1 MNPGMIVD
9 KDTLYLY
16 FSGLLTPEEV
26 SDVMAWATAS
36 EENMATLLRERKLF
50 DAIQLADDK
59 VFAPAPRRARRPVGR
74 YIYRFAF
81 VLAVLAALTLA
92 LRQFTDVFPDRA
104 VAMSC
109 ITVPA
114 GERAQ
119 VTLPDGTSVWL
130 NSGTTMR
137 YPASFEHSRKREVT
151 VDGQVYLDV
160 AHDER
165 HPFIVHTYLA
175 DVEVHGTVF
184 DVNAKKQDRV
194 FETSLFEG
202 KVSVSLPH
210 AEGKRIFLSPDKKL
224 TLRDN
229 KLWLSDIDD
238 YDVYK
243 WKEGLYCFRDKHFS
257 DIIRDLQRYY
267 GKEIVYQADPRLE
280 KDALTGKF
288 RIKDGLDYAL
298 QILQT
303 SLRFDYSRDQENNK
317 IFITSR

>member
-1 MNPGMIVD
+1 MNPKMIVD
-9 KDTLYLY
+9 QDTLFLY
-16 FSGLLTPEEV
+16 FSGALQPEEV
-26 SDVMAWATAS
+26 SEVMAWASAS
-36 EENMATLLRERKLF
+36 DENMAELLRERKLY

-59 VFAPAPRRARRPVGR
+59 VFEQIPRRRRRPVGQ

-81 VLAVLAALTLA
+81 GLALLAALTLA
-92 LRQFTDVFPDRA
+92 LRQFTDIFPDRSL
-104 VAMSC
+104 AMSS
-109 ITVPA
+109 ISVPA

-137 YPASFEHSRKREVT
+137 YPASFDHRRKREVT

-160 AHDER
+160 ARDER

-184 DVNAKKQDRV
+184 DVNAKEQDRV

-202 KVSVSLPH
+202 KVSVSLPG
-210 AEGKRIFLSPDKKL
+210 ATDRRIFLSPDKKL

-229 KLWLSDIDD
+229 KLWISKIDD

-243 WKEGLYCFRDKHFS
+243 WREGLYCFRDKHFS
-257 DIIRDLQRYY
+257 EIIRDLERYY
-267 GKEIVYQADPRLE
+267 GKEIVYEPDPRLE
-280 KDALTGKF
+280 KDVLTGKF

-303 SLRFDYSRDQENNK
+303 SLRFNYSRDQENNK
-317 IFITSR
+317 IYILSK

>member
-1 MNPGMIVD
+1 MNPKMIVD
-9 KDTLYLY
+9 KDTLFLY
-16 FSGLLTPEEV
+16 FSGLLKPEEV
-26 SDVMAWATAS
+26 SDVMAWASAS
-36 EENMATLLRERKLF
+36 DENMAELLRERKLF

-59 VFAPAPRRARRPVGR
+59 VFGQAPRRRRRPVGQ

-81 VLAVLAALTLA
+81 GLALLAALTLA
-92 LRQFTDVFPDRA
+92 LRQFTDIFPDRA
-104 VAMSC
+104 VAMNC
-109 ITVPA
+109 ISVPA

-130 NSGTTMR
+130 NSGTTMQ
-137 YPASFEHSRKREVT
+137 YPTSFEHRRKREVT

-160 AHDER
+160 AHDAR

-184 DVNAKKQDRV
+184 DVNAKEQDRV

-202 KVSVSLPH
+202 KVSVSLPN
-210 AEGKRIFLSPDKKL
+210 AADRRIFLSPDKKL

-229 KLWLSDIDD
+229 KLWLSQIDD

-243 WKEGLYCFRDKHFS
+243 WREGLYCFRDKHFS
-257 DIIRDLQRYY
+257 EIIRDLQRYY
-267 GKEIVYQADPRLE
+267 GKEIVYEPDPKLE
-280 KDALTGKF
+280 RDALTGKF

-303 SLRFDYSRDQENNK
+303 SIRFDYTRDQENNK
-317 IFITSR
+317 IFITSK

>member
-1 MNPGMIVD
+1 MNPRMIVD
-9 KDTLYLY
+9 KDILFQY
-16 FSGLLTPEEV
+16 FSGALRPEEV
-26 SDVMAWATAS
+26 SDVMAWANAS

-59 VFAPAPRRARRPVGR
+59 VFGQISRRPRRPVGQ

-81 VLAVLAALTLA
+81 VLVLLAALTLA

-104 VAMSC
+104 VAMSS

-137 YPASFEHSRKREVT
+137 YPTSFEHRRKREVT

-160 AHDER
+160 AHDDR

-184 DVNAKKQDRV
+184 DVNAKEQDRV

-202 KVSVSLPH
+202 KVSVSLPG
-210 AEGKRIFLSPDKKL
+210 AADRRIFLSPDKKL

-229 KLWLSDIDD
+229 KLWISKIDD

-243 WKEGLYCFRDKHFS
+243 WREGLYCFRDKHFS
-257 DIIRDLQRYY
+257 EIIRDLERYY
-267 GKEIVYQADPRLE
+267 GKEIVYEPDPRLE
-280 KDALTGKF
+280 KDVLTGKF

-303 SLRFDYSRDQENNK
+303 SLRFNYSRDQENNK
-317 IFITSR
+317 IYILSK

>member
-1 MNPGMIVD
+1 MNPRMIVD
-9 KDTLYLY
+9 KDTLFKY
-16 FSGLLTPEEV
+16 FSGLLKPEEV
-26 SDVMAWATAS
+26 SDVMAWANAS

-59 VFAPAPRRARRPVGR
+59 VFGQISRRRRRPVGQ

-81 VLAVLAALTLA
+81 VLVLLAALTLA
-92 LRQFTDVFPDRA
+92 LRQFTNVFPDRA
-104 VAMSC
+104 VAMSS
-109 ITVPA
+109 ISVPA

-130 NSGTTMR
+130 NSGTTMS
-137 YPASFEHSRKREVT
+137 YPTDFDHRRKREVT
-151 VDGQVYLDV
+151 VDGQIHLDV
-160 AHDER
+160 THDGR
-165 HPFIVHTYLA
+165 HPFVVHTYLA

-184 DVNAKKQDRV
+184 DVNAKKEDRV

-210 AEGKRIFLSPDKKL
+210 AAGKRIFLDPDKKL

-229 KLWLSDIDD
+229 KLWLSKIDD

-243 WKEGLYCFRDKHFS
+243 WTEGLYCFRDKHFS
-257 DIIRDLQRYY
+257 EIIRDLQRYY
-267 GKEIVYQADPRLE
+267 GKEIVYEPDPGLE

-298 QILQT
+298 QVLQT
-303 SLRFDYSRDQENNK
+303 SIRFDYSRDQENNK
-317 IFITSR
+317 IFITSK

>member
-1 MNPGMIVD
+1 MNPKMIVD
-9 KDTLYLY
+9 QDTLFLY
-16 FSGLLTPEEV
+16 FSGALQPEEV
-26 SDVMAWATAS
+26 SEVMAWASAS
-36 EENMATLLRERKLF
+36 DENMAELLRERKLY

-59 VFAPAPRRARRPVGR
+59 VFEQIPRRRRRPVGQ

-81 VLAVLAALTLA
+81 GLALLAALTLA
-92 LRQFTDVFPDRA
+92 LRQFTDIFPDRSL
-104 VAMSC
+104 AMSS
-109 ITVPA
+109 ISVPA

-137 YPASFEHSRKREVT
+137 YPASFDHRRKREVT

-160 AHDER
+160 ARDER

-184 DVNAKKQDRV
+184 DVNAKEQDRV
-194 FETSLFEG
+194 FGTSLFEG
-202 KVSVSLPH
+202 KVSVSLPG
-210 AEGKRIFLSPDKKL
+210 AADRRIFLSPDKKL

-229 KLWLSDIDD
+229 KLWISKIDD

-243 WKEGLYCFRDKHFS
+243 WREGLYCFRDKHFS
-257 DIIRDLQRYY
+257 EIIRDLERYY
-267 GKEIVYQADPRLE
+267 GKEIVYEPDPRLE
-280 KDALTGKF
+280 KDVLTGKF

-303 SLRFDYSRDQENNK
+303 SLRFNYSRDQENNK
-317 IFITSR
+317 IYILSK

>member
-1 MNPGMIVD
+1 MNPKMIVD
-9 KDTLYLY
+9 QDTLFLY
-16 FSGLLTPEEV
+16 FSGALQPEEV
-26 SDVMAWATAS
+26 SEVMAWASAS
-36 EENMATLLRERKLF
+36 DENMAELLRERKLY

-59 VFAPAPRRARRPVGR
+59 VFEQIPRRRRRPVGQ

-81 VLAVLAALTLA
+81 GLALLAALTLA
-92 LRQFTDVFPDRA
+92 LRQFTDIFPDRSL
-104 VAMSC
+104 AMSS
-109 ITVPA
+109 ISVPA

-137 YPASFEHSRKREVT
+137 YPASFDHRRKREVT

-160 AHDER
+160 ARDER

-184 DVNAKKQDRV
+184 DVNAKEQDRV

-202 KVSVSLPH
+202 KVSVSLPG
-210 AEGKRIFLSPDKKL
+210 AADRRIFLSPDKKL

-229 KLWLSDIDD
+229 KLWISKIDD

-243 WKEGLYCFRDKHFS
+243 WREGLYCFRDKHFS
-257 DIIRDLQRYY
+257 EIIRDLERYY
-267 GKEIVYQADPRLE
+267 GKEIVYEPDPRLE
-280 KDALTGKF
+280 KDVLTGKF

-303 SLRFDYSRDQENNK
+303 SLRFNYSRDQENNK
-317 IFITSR
+317 IYILSK

>member
-1 MNPGMIVD
+1 MNPKMIVD
-9 KDTLYLY
+9 QDTLFLY
-16 FSGLLTPEEV
+16 FSGALQPEEV
-26 SDVMAWATAS
+26 SEVMAWASAS
-36 EENMATLLRERKLF
+36 DENMAELLRERKLY

-59 VFAPAPRRARRPVGR
+59 VFEQIPRRRRRPVGQ

-81 VLAVLAALTLA
+81 GLALLAALTLA
-92 LRQFTDVFPDRA
+92 LRQFTDIFPDRSL
-104 VAMSC
+104 AMSS
-109 ITVPA
+109 ISVPA

-137 YPASFEHSRKREVT
+137 YPASFDHRRKLEVT

-160 AHDER
+160 ARDER

-184 DVNAKKQDRV
+184 DVNAKEQDRV

-202 KVSVSLPH
+202 KVSVSLPG
-210 AEGKRIFLSPDKKL
+210 AADRRIFLSPDKKL

-229 KLWLSDIDD
+229 KLWISKIDD

-243 WKEGLYCFRDKHFS
+243 WREGLYCFRDKHFS
-257 DIIRDLQRYY
+257 EIIRDLERYY
-267 GKEIVYQADPRLE
+267 GKEIVYEPDPRLE
-280 KDALTGKF
+280 KDVLTGKF

-303 SLRFDYSRDQENNK
+303 SLRFNYSRDQENNK
-317 IFITSR
+317 IYILSK

>member
-1 MNPGMIVD
+1 MNPKMIVD
-9 KDTLYLY
+9 QDTLFLY
-16 FSGLLTPEEV
+16 FSGALQPEEV
-26 SDVMAWATAS
+26 SEVMAWASAS
-36 EENMATLLRERKLF
+36 DENMAELLRERKLY

-59 VFAPAPRRARRPVGR
+59 VFEQIPRRRRRPVGQ

-81 VLAVLAALTLA
+81 GLALLAALTLA
-92 LRQFTDVFPDRA
+92 LRQFTDIFPDRSL
-104 VAMSC
+104 AMSS
-109 ITVPA
+109 ISVPA

-137 YPASFEHSRKREVT
+137 YPASFDHRRKREVT

-160 AHDER
+160 ARDER

-184 DVNAKKQDRV
+184 DVNAKEQDRV

-202 KVSVSLPH
+202 KVSVSLPG
-210 AEGKRIFLSPDKKL
+210 AADRRIFLSPDKKL
-224 TLRDN
+224 TLRGN
-229 KLWLSDIDD
+229 KLWISKIDD

-243 WKEGLYCFRDKHFS
+243 WREGLYCFRDKHFS
-257 DIIRDLQRYY
+257 EIIRDLERYY
-267 GKEIVYQADPRLE
+267 GKEIVYEPDPRLE
-280 KDALTGKF
+280 KDVLTGKF

-303 SLRFDYSRDQENNK
+303 SLRFNYSRDQENNK
-317 IFITSR
+317 IYILSK

>member
-1 MNPGMIVD
+1 MIVD
-9 KDTLYLY
+9 KDILFQY
-16 FSGLLTPEEV
+16 FSGALRPEEV
-26 SDVMAWATAS
+26 SDVMAWANAS

-59 VFAPAPRRARRPVGR
+59 VFGQISRRPRRPVGQ

-81 VLAVLAALTLA
+81 VLVLLAALTLA
-92 LRQFTDVFPDRA
+92 LRQFTDIFPDRSL
-104 VAMSC
+104 AMSS
-109 ITVPA
+109 ISVPA

-137 YPASFEHSRKREVT
+137 YPTSFEHRRKREVT

-160 AHDER
+160 ARDER

-184 DVNAKKQDRV
+184 DVNAKEQDRV

-210 AEGKRIFLSPDKKL
+210 AGDKRIFLSPDKKL

-229 KLWLSDIDD
+229 KLWLSQIDD

-243 WKEGLYCFRDKHFS
+243 WTEGLYCFRDKHFS
-257 DIIRDLQRYY
+257 EIIRDLQRYY
-267 GKEIVYQADPRLE
+267 GKEIVYEPDPRLE
-280 KDALTGKF
+280 KDVLTGKF

-303 SLRFDYSRDQENNK
+303 SLRFNYSRDQENNK
-317 IFITSR
+317 IYILSK

>member
-1 MNPGMIVD
+1 MNPRMIVD
-9 KDTLYLY
+9 KDILFQY
-16 FSGLLTPEEV
+16 FSGALRPEEV
-26 SDVMAWATAS
+26 SDVMAWANAS

-59 VFAPAPRRARRPVGR
+59 VFGQISRRPRRPVGQ

-81 VLAVLAALTLA
+81 VLVLLAALTLA

-104 VAMSC
+104 VAMSS

-137 YPASFEHSRKREVT
+137 YPTSFEHRRKREVT

-160 AHDER
+160 AHDDR

-184 DVNAKKQDRV
+184 DVNAKEQDRV

-210 AEGKRIFLSPDKKL
+210 AGDKRIFLSPDKKL
-224 TLRDN
+224 NVFTSVNYFNSRAKGRQDTGYGDN
-229 KLWLSDIDD
+229 NIMVK
-238 YDVYK
+238 
-243 WKEGLYCFRDKHFS
+243 F
-257 DIIRDLQRYY
+257 RDLQRYY
-267 GKEIVYQADPRLE
+267 GKEIVYEPDPKLE

-303 SLRFDYSRDQENNK
+303 SMRFDYSRDQENNK

>member
-1 MNPGMIVD
+1 MNPKMIVD
-9 KDTLYLY
+9 QDTLFLY
-16 FSGLLTPEEV
+16 FSGALQPEEV
-26 SDVMAWATAS
+26 SEVMAWASAS
-36 EENMATLLRERKLF
+36 DENMAELLRERKLY

-59 VFAPAPRRARRPVGR
+59 VFEQIPRRRRRPVGQ

-81 VLAVLAALTLA
+81 GLALLAALTLA
-92 LRQFTDVFPDRA
+92 LRQFTDIFPDRSL
-104 VAMSC
+104 AMSS
-109 ITVPA
+109 ISVPA

-137 YPASFEHSRKREVT
+137 YPASFDHRRKREVT

-160 AHDER
+160 ARDER

-184 DVNAKKQDRV
+184 DVNAKEQDRV

-202 KVSVSLPH
+202 KVSVSLPG
-210 AEGKRIFLSPDKKL
+210 AADWRIFLSPDKKL

-229 KLWLSDIDD
+229 KLWISKIDD

-243 WKEGLYCFRDKHFS
+243 WREGLYCFRDKHFS
-257 DIIRDLQRYY
+257 EIIRDLERYY
-267 GKEIVYQADPRLE
+267 GKEIVYEPDPRLE
-280 KDALTGKF
+280 KDVLTGKF

-303 SLRFDYSRDQENNK
+303 SLRFNYSRDQENNK
-317 IFITSR
+317 IYILSK

>member
-1 MNPGMIVD
+1 MNPKMIVD
-9 KDTLYLY
+9 QDTLFLY
-16 FSGLLTPEEV
+16 FSGLLKPEEV
-26 SDVMAWATAS
+26 SDVMAWASAS
-36 EENMATLLRERKLF
+36 DENMAELLRERKLY

-59 VFAPAPRRARRPVGR
+59 VFEQIPRRRRRPVGQ

-81 VLAVLAALTLA
+81 GLALLAALTLA
-92 LRQFTDVFPDRA
+92 LRQFTDIFPDRA
-104 VAMSC
+104 VAMNC
-109 ITVPA
+109 ISVPA

-137 YPASFEHSRKREVT
+137 YPASFDHRRKREVT

-160 AHDER
+160 ARDER

-184 DVNAKKQDRV
+184 DVNAKEQDRV

-202 KVSVSLPH
+202 KVSVSLPG
-210 AEGKRIFLSPDKKL
+210 AADRRIFLSPDKKL

-229 KLWLSDIDD
+229 KLWISKIDD

-243 WKEGLYCFRDKHFS
+243 WREGLYCFRDKHFS
-257 DIIRDLQRYY
+257 EIIRDLERYY
-267 GKEIVYQADPRLE
+267 GKEIVYEPDPRLE
-280 KDALTGKF
+280 KDVLTGKF

-303 SLRFDYSRDQENNK
+303 SLRFNYSRDQENNK
-317 IFITSR
+317 IYILSK